1 LIKFTGTTA
10 SMVTSITQGVKV
22 SVETFFQADYS
33 RKGEFVFAY
42 RITIENKSEFTVQL
56 MRRHWRIYD
65 GIGVWRDVEGEGVV
79 GETPIIAPG
88 HLHQYVSGCHLIA
101 PMGKMKGTYLMLRT
115 GDGSYFDV
123 LIPEF
128 QMIAPFLLN

>member
-1 LIKFTGTTA
+1 
-10 SMVTSITQGVKV
+10 MVTSITQGVKV